1 MLILD
6 DRAIQQST
14 AEQGYIVQHILGSE
28 LYGPLCVMTS
38 ANKAPTNDDDAWF
51 PLTSPEIYIKNHEQ
65 SVFHVQ
71 KTPTPFSFS
80 HCLSTT
86 AAWLYYHRVDN
97 DFYRHLCL
105 FIFKASHLKSYGK
118 SKLAPKLAES
128 WPKIGRK
135 LAESWPKVDPN
146 LAHIQLDVSPQWLK
160 YEKKRHQQVCFISYW

>member
-1 MLILD
+1 MYKGRAGVWMKIQRKFIRTYYIRFWNQIEQFQSVRWTRLIWLSKFIMLILD
-6 DRAIQQST
+6 DRAIQQQST
-14 AEQGYIVQHILGSE
+14 AEQGYIVLQHILGSE

-86 AAWLYYHRVDN
+86 HCYFTRLN
-97 DFYRHLCL
+97 
-105 FIFKASHLKSYGK
+105 LKKMG
-118 SKLAPKLAES
+118 P
-128 WPKIGRK
+128 
-135 LAESWPKVDPN
+135 
-146 LAHIQLDVSPQWLK
+146 
-160 YEKKRHQQVCFISYW
+160 F